1 MLRLPRIFRAIENR
15 NYRLYFFGQTVSVLG
30 SWLQSVAQAWLV
42 YRLTGSSLQ
51 LGVVVFVGQA
61 PLLVL
66 SPIGGLIA
74 DRYPRRWVVVGTQTL
89 SMLLAFVLAA
99 LTLWGHIQLWQIL
112 VLAGLQG
119 IVNAVDVPARQAL
132 VSAIVDTDNLLNAA
146 ALNSSIFSN
155 ASSVAPVVAGFLVAA
170 IGEGWCFAING
181 VTYLAVIGGLLLIRL
196 EEYRKSGRKQ
206 SAVSSIRE
214 GFHFVH
220 DTAPI
225 RRILVVLAVV
235 NLLGAPFTVLMPLFA
250 DKTLHAGPQGLG
262 LLMSAN
268 GVGSLIGSLL
278 LASRRGLT
286 GLGRRIVFGSAGFG
300 ASLILLSVSRSFPLS
315 LLILAPA
322 GFCLFYVITAS
333 NTLVQAMSPEALR
346 GRAISILSML
356 ILGVAPFGVLMAG
369 FLAERFGAPLTV
381 AVGGLA
387 CVVGSLA
394 CSFNLPAL
402 AVQGRQMILANF
414 TPAGVNAPASR
425 LVETRGE
432 ARSRKIEE
440 C

>member
-1 MLRLPRIFRAIENR
+1 MFRSIENR
-15 NYRLYFFGQTVSVLG
+15 NYRLYFLGQLVSLLG

-42 YRLTGSSLQ
+42 YRLTGSSFQ
-51 LGVVVFVGQA
+51 LGLVLFIGQA
-61 PLLVL
+61 SLLFL

-74 DRYPRRWVVVGTQTL
+74 DRYPRRWVMVATQTT
-89 SMLLAFVLAA
+89 SMLLAFVLAV
-99 LTLWGHIQLWQIL
+99 LTLWGHVQLWQIL
-112 VLAGLQG
+112 AMAGLQG
-119 IVNAVDVPARQAL
+119 IINAIDVPTRQAL
-132 VSAIVDTDNLLNAA
+132 VSEIVNTDNLLNAV
-146 ALNSSIFSN
+146 ALNSSIFNN
-155 ASSVAPVVAGFLVAA
+155 ASSVAPLVAGFLVATV
-170 IGEGWCFAING
+170 GEGWCFAING
-181 VTYLAVIGGLLLIRL
+181 ATYLAVIAGLLMMRL
-196 EEYRKSGRKQ
+196 EEQRKDGGMQ
-206 SAVSSIRE
+206 SALSSVRE

-225 RRILVVLAVV
+225 RRILLVLAVV
-235 NLLGAPFTVLMPLFA
+235 SLLGAPFTVLMPIFA
-250 DKTLHAGPQGLG
+250 DKILHAGPRGLG

-268 GVGSLIGSLL
+268 GVGALIGSLL
-278 LASRRGLT
+278 LASRRGLF
-286 GLGRRIVFGSAGFG
+286 GLGRWIVFGSAAFG
-300 ASLILLSVSRSFPLS
+300 ASLILFSLSRSFPLS

-322 GFCLFYVITAS
+322 GFCLFYEITAS

-346 GRAISILSML
+346 GRAIGILSML
-356 ILGVAPFGVLMAG
+356 ILGVAPFGALMAG

-402 AVQGRQMILANF
+402 TIHGRQLILANF
-414 TPAGVNAPASR
+414 TPAGVNAPESR
-425 LVETRGE
+425 LTETRGE